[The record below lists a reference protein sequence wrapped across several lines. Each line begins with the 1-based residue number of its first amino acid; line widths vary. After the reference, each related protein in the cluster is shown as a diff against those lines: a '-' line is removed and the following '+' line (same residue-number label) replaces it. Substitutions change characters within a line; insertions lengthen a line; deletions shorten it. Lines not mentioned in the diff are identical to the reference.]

1 MCVNSLKIKQSN
13 LMKRTLQH
21 LLTLLVVFYSF
32 ACISLYAQPA
42 TVDKNKNKDPM
53 IMKKGFIAPENDQVE
68 ATIITIGDYDNFKLG
83 VDFAEC
89 SIAENPLNPLQ
100 YYAVWNSTGTAGGKG
115 YYTNDGYTWTAGNP
129 SWTGMWGD
137 VVVSYDSLGHLAY
150 QNMYGASTIQGVKV
164 AMSSN
169 NGQTWDSPVT
179 AMSGSD
185 KNWIFSDQTSGPYSS
200 YIYGIMT
207 NTAGSGQSY
216 SRSMDVGASWQSP
229 TSFNPGGAIPGSSIC
244 VGPEGDIPGGAVYAV
259 TNSGSSFSSTYTF
272 YKSTNGGQTFTL
284 KSSQQY
290 ANTIGTQVG
299 GRNAVQNMRTRPYP
313 FIAADNS
320 YGPHRGRLYLV
331 YASNNPTGNGNKPD
345 IFCRYSDNGG
355 TTWSASKVVND
366 DPGSQSNHNWFPA
379 IWCEK
384 NTGRLYISWM
394 DTRDCPTSDS
404 CMIYASYTDDGVTFA
419 PNHRLSNK
427 KMKINCNSC
436 GGGGTPMYLGDYN
449 GVAGNPV
456 TSLMAWTDYRDNNF
470 GSYVA
475 YFPDYALRA
484 EPAIDTL
491 SPVAVINA
499 SVPSVKAYSDTVVV
513 SATISGSPGLFTISY
528 PQGNKLWSYPGA
540 VPIQISQ
547 NGSVPPAD
555 YTLNIVTTGSNG
567 TPVHKRTAIVRALT
581 PIAPT
586 ASFTVND
593 TSACEGQAL
602 NFTDF
607 SVGPPTSWEWSFPGG
622 TPSSSNVQNPTGIV
636 YSTVGTY
643 DVTLNVTNQTG
654 TNTIT
659 RSNYITVNPIPVQ
672 PVSSDVSVCVGQA
685 VPDLSAEGEGIKWFK
700 GVVLV
705 GTGNTYHTGQST
717 PGTYNYS
724 VSQTTN
730 GCESQRLP
738 VTLTIHA
745 LPSVSFVMAD
755 SVCGNIPAFD
765 LTGGNP
771 VGGAYSGPG
780 VSENGLTF
788 DPALAGAGIHTLTYV
803 FTDGNTCTDTAFK
816 SIIISPLPAIAMDP
830 VAPVCLNAPAITL
843 TATPDGG
850 AFQGTAVSGNLFDP
864 SISGPGEFTVTY
876 SFNDTITGCLVTT
889 SQLIKVNPL
898 PGIVLNDTSLCGNRT
913 LVLNAGIP
921 NPGSYLWAP
930 GNLTTPVIQI
940 DTTGKGLGQFT
951 YSVTVTDANS
961 CIATK
966 SLKVTFFDCTGID
979 EVKNA
984 TDIELYPNPS
994 SGQFTIHSNSIPAGT
1009 YNLRVFN
1016 SLSKIVYSEEN
1027 VKLDVELRK
1036 EMNLKHLSNGMYLLR
1051 IENTNSG
1058 WSKQFIIN
1066 R

>member
-1 MCVNSLKIKQSN
+1 
-13 LMKRTLQH
+13 MKRTLLH
-21 LLTLLVVFYSF
+21 LFTLLVVFYSF
-32 ACISLYAQPA
+32 ACVSLYAQPA

-53 IMKKGFIAPENDQVE
+53 IMQKGFVAPVNDQVE
-68 ATIITIGDYDNFKLG
+68 ATVVTIGDYDNFKLG

-89 SIAENPLNPLQ
+89 SIATNPLNPLQ
-100 YYAVWNSTGTAGGKG
+100 FYAVWNASGSAGGKG
-115 YYTNDGYTWTAGNP
+115 YYSNDGYTWTAGNP

-137 VVVSYDSLGHLAY
+137 VVVSYDSLGNLAY
-150 QNMYGASTIQGVKV
+150 QNMYGASTVQGVKV

-169 NGQTWDSPVT
+169 NGQTWGTPVT

-207 NTAGSGQSY
+207 NNAGSGQSY
-216 SRSMDVGASWQSP
+216 SRSMDVGATWGSP

-244 VGPEGDIPGGAVYAV
+244 VGPEGDISGGAVYAV

-272 YKSTNGGQTFTL
+272 YKSINGGQTFAL

-290 ANTIGTQVG
+290 ANTVGTQVG
-299 GRNAVQNMRTRPYP
+299 GRNSVQNMRTRPYP

-331 YASNNPTGNGNKPD
+331 YASNNPSGNGNKPD
-345 IFCRYSDNGG
+345 IFCRYSDNGA
-355 TTWSASKVVND
+355 TTWSTAKVIND
-366 DPGSQSNHNWFPA
+366 DPNPQSNHSWFPA

-384 NTGRLYISWM
+384 NTGRLYVSWM

-404 CMIYASYTDDGVTFA
+404 CMIYASYSDDGVTFA
-419 PNHRLSNK
+419 PNQRVSNK
-427 KMKINCNSC
+427 KMKINCTSC

-456 TSLMAWTDYRDNNF
+456 TSMMAWTDFRDNNF

-475 YFPDYALRA
+475 YFPDYGLRA

-491 SPVAVINA
+491 SPTAVINA
-499 SVPSVKAYSDTVVV
+499 TVPSVKAYTDTVVV
-513 SATISGSPGLFTISY
+513 SATISGTPGLFTISY

-540 VPIQISQ
+540 VPIQITQ

-555 YTLNIVTTGSNG
+555 YTLSIVTTGSNG

-607 SVGPPTSWEWSFPGG
+607 SIGPPTSWEWSFPGG
-622 TPSSSNVQNPTGIV
+622 TPSTSNLQNPTGIV

-643 DVTLNVTNQTG
+643 DVTLTATNQTG

-659 RSNYITVNPIPVQ
+659 RTNYISVSPIPAT
-672 PVSSDVSVCVGQA
+672 PVSNSVSVCEGQA
-685 VPDLSAEGEGIKWFK
+685 VPSLSAEGTGLKWFK
-700 GVVLV
+700 GSVLV
-705 GTGNTYHTGQST
+705 GSGNTYNTGQTS
-717 PGTYNYS
+717 PGVYNYF

-738 VTLTIHA
+738 VSLTIYA
-745 LPSVSFVMAD
+745 LPVVSFIMTD
-755 SVCGNIPAFD
+755 SVCGNTPAFD
-765 LTGGNP
+765 LTGGTP
-771 VGGAYSGPG
+771 AGGTYSGPG
-780 VSENGLTF
+780 IAANGISF
-788 DPALAGAGIHTLTYV
+788 DASLAGPGVHTLQYLY
-803 FTDGNTCTDTAFK
+803 TDGNTCAASATHVVT
-816 SIIISPLPAIAMDP
+816 ISPLPAISMDA
-830 VAPVCLNAPAITL
+830 VAPVCLNSPAVTL
-843 TATPDGG
+843 SASPEGG
-850 AFQGTAVSGNLFDP
+850 TFQGTGVSGNLFDP
-864 SISGPGEFTVTY
+864 TIAGAGEFAVTY
-876 SFNDTITGCLVTT
+876 SFTDTITGCPVIA

-898 PGIVLNDTSLCGNRT
+898 PAIVLKDTSLCGNLT
-913 LVLNAGIP
+913 LVLDASIP
-921 NPGSYLWAP
+921 NPGSYVWTP
-930 GNLTTPVIQI
+930 GNVTTAIIQV
-940 DTTGKGLGQFT
+940 DTLGKGLGQFN
-951 YSVTVTDANS
+951 YLLTVNDANS
-961 CIATK
+961 CSASK
-966 SLKVTFFDCTGID
+966 SIKVTFFDCTGID
-979 EVKNA
+979 EVKDV
-984 TDIELYPNPS
+984 TVIELYPNPS
-994 SGQFTIHSNSIPAGT
+994 SGQFTIHSNMIPSGT
-1009 YNLRVFN
+1009 YRLKVFN
-1016 SLSKIVYSEEN
+1016 SLSKVVYSEEN
-1027 VKLDVELRK
+1027 VNVDRELK
-1036 EMNLKHLSNGMYLLR
+1036 KIMNLKMLSNGMYLLR
-1051 IENTNSG
+1051 IENLTSG